1 MGFGGGKFLGEKG
14 EGEPGAKEML
24 LKDSTHMRVRCIH
37 SQGDSCPGLRVSEE
51 GNRGQE
57 ELGSVEGGV
66 KVRGLLKR
74 FTWTLEGVGERS

>member
-37 SQGDSCPGLRVSEE
+37 SQGDSSPGLRVSEDR
-51 GNRGQE
+51 NRGKE
-57 ELGSVEGGV
+57 ELGTVERRV
-66 KVRGLLKR
+66 KDRGPLVR
-74 FTWTLEGVGERS
+74 FTLTLEGVGERS

>member
-37 SQGDSCPGLRVSEE
+37 SQGDSCPGLRESEDR
-51 GNRGQE
+51 NRGKE
-57 ELGSVEGGV
+57 ELGGVVED
-66 KVRGLLKR
+66 RGPLVR
-74 FTWTLEGVGERS
+74 FTQTLEGVGERS